1 MAISQLK
8 KRNLVLIIEDNTAY
22 VFALKTI
29 LKKNGFT
36 TVEAETGSLGLE
48 FARKENPDLI
58 LLDIMLPDINGYD
71 ICKQLKADEA
81 TKDIPTIFITARN
94 EVEDIIKGLECGAVD
109 YVTKPFNST
118 ELIARVKTHI
128 ELKYAL
134 EEIKV
139 LKGIIPICSSCK
151 KIRDDKGFWEQVE
164 VYIAENTDAAFSKS
178 ICPSCSPQLQTPP
191 DA

>member
-8 KRNLVLIIEDNTAY
+8 KRNLVLIVEDNTAY

-36 TVEAETGSLGLE
+36 TVEAETGNLGLE

-164 VYIAENTDAAFSKS
+164 VYIAENTDAAFSQS
-178 ICPSCSPQLQTPP
+178 ICPSCSPQLQTSP